1 MLFVLNYNFLNN
13 IFLKCIISLQII
25 EEAKKLD
32 DEAYQKRK
40 RWERALQPFAI
51 TMGVDPDK
59 YVDAWEQGLVGDIG
73 L

>member
-32 DEAYQKRK
+32 DKAYQKRK
-40 RWERALQPFAI
+40 RWEMQPFASL
-51 TMGVDPDK
+51 GNPDK